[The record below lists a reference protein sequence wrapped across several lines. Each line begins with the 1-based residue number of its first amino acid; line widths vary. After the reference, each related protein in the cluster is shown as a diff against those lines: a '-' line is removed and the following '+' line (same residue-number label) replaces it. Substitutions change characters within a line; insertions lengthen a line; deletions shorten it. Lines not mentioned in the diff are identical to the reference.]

1 MDIWILVVALLA
13 ISILLFVLSVF
24 AKDDQSVEE
33 KLSEFSTQQSQ
44 EFLNLKTRLA
54 ELEKEQRD
62 ARYVE
67 PTVMEESVE
76 DVEPEYSV
84 ETLSDLTKEEVI
96 RLYSQGYTMT
106 EIATE
111 MALTIPVI
119 QQIIDDYIENR

>member
-54 ELEKEQRD
+54 ELEKE
-62 ARYVE
+62 
-67 PTVMEESVE
+67 
-76 DVEPEYSV
+76 
-84 ETLSDLTKEEVI
+84 
-96 RLYSQGYTMT
+96 
-106 EIATE
+106 
-111 MALTIPVI
+111 
-119 QQIIDDYIENR
+119 